1 MMTDFEIIFVQSSNS
16 KDRCVH
22 NQTELSTLLLIVL
35 YLYVIHMYL
44 IFPQPSSVKLAS
56 FLHALSIFVGISR
69 SWRELDYVVLAMLV
83 CLCVW
88 RDRYQGFWQFGLC
101 CRFSRL
107 VGRVVNAGVAA
118 VVLLLPRCRCAVC
131 RLVPALLLPF
141 AQFAVRRCLLRCLL
155 RLRLFLAV
163 LCVWC
168 LGICCCCCC
177 IIYFFANCRCG
188 DQHSRVAA
196 RVLRSRARLVYFF
209 YFACFFAAV
218 NVNVDVDCDANANAV
233 AAAAAATAR
242 HS

>member
-1 MMTDFEIIFVQSSNS
+1 
-16 KDRCVH
+16 
-22 NQTELSTLLLIVL
+22 
-35 YLYVIHMYL
+35 
-44 IFPQPSSVKLAS
+44 
-56 FLHALSIFVGISR
+56 
-69 SWRELDYVVLAMLV
+69 MLV
-83 CLCVW
+83 RLCVW

-118 VVLLLPRCRCAVC
+118 VVLLLRRLC

-163 LCVWC
+163 LCVWY
-168 LGICCCCCC
+168 LLLLLYYI
-177 IIYFFANCRCG
+177 FFANCRCG

-196 RVLRSRARLVYFF
+196 RVLRSRARLVYLYF
-209 YFACFFAAV
+209 YFLLACFFAAV
-218 NVNVDVDCDANANAV
+218 NVNADVDCDANANAV